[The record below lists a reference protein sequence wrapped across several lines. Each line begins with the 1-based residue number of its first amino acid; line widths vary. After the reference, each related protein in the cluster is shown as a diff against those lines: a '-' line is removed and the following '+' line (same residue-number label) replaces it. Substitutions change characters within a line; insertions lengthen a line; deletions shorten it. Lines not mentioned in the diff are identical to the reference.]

1 MSRTIKAILIDT
13 LNKEVKEVTYTHS
26 EENSLKEVYKL
37 LRCNCITL
45 AESYVFDPIGHALF
59 VDDEGLL
66 LDEPIGAFQIAD
78 GQVLSGN
85 GLIVSTDDEGE
96 TQSHNLKIEIL
107 KSIITFRDVAD
118 LPKPSWKVYSF

>member
-26 EENSLKEVYKL
+26 EESSLKEVYKL

-66 LDEPIGAFQIAD
+66 LDEPFGAFQIAN

-85 GLIVSTDDEGE
+85 GLLVSTDDEGE
-96 TQSHNLKIEIL
+96 TQSHYLNVEVL
-107 KSIITFRDVAD
+107 KSIVKFRDVAD
-118 LPKPSWKVYSF
+118 LPEPTTHIFSF

>member
-13 LNKEVKEVTYTHS
+13 FNKEVKEVTYT
-26 EENSLKEVYKL
+26 EGENSLKEIYQL
-37 LRCNCITL
+37 LRCNCITS
-45 AESYVFDPIGHALF
+45 AESYLFEPLGHALF

-85 GLIVSTDDEGE
+85 GLIVSTDEEGE
-96 TQSHNLKIEIL
+96 TQSHFLKIEIL

-118 LPKPSWKVYSF
+118 LPKPSWNVYSF

>member
-13 LNKEVKEVTYTHS
+13 LNKEVKEVTYT
-26 EENSLKEVYKL
+26 EGENSLKEVYKL
-37 LRCNCITL
+37 LHCNCITS
-45 AESYVFDPIGHALF
+45 ADSYVFNPIGHTLF

-66 LDEPIGAFQIAD
+66 VDEPIGAFQIAN

-96 TQSHNLKIEIL
+96 TQSHYLNIEKLKAIV
-107 KSIITFRDVAD
+107 KFRDVAD
-118 LPKPSWKVYSF
+118 LPEPTTHIFSF

>member
-26 EENSLKEVYKL
+26 EESSLKEVYQL

-66 LDEPIGAFQIAD
+66 LDEPFGAFQIAN

-96 TQSHNLKIEIL
+96 TQSHFLNIEKLKAIV
-107 KSIITFRDVAD
+107 KFRDVAD
-118 LPKPSWKVYSF
+118 LPEPTTHIFSF

>member
-13 LNKEVKEVTYTHS
+13 LNKEVKEVTYT
-26 EENSLKEVYKL
+26 EGENSLKEIYQL
-37 LRCNCITL
+37 LRCNCITS
-45 AESYVFDPIGHALF
+45 ADSYVFNPIGHTLF

-66 LDEPIGAFQIAD
+66 LDEPFGAFQIAN

-96 TQSHNLKIEIL
+96 TQSHNLKIEVL
-107 KSIITFRDVAD
+107 RSIVKFRDVSD
-118 LPKPSWKVYSF
+118 LPEPRTHIFSF